1 MRTGD
6 TNSLLSYIKG
16 SWNTIQIYLYTVNPF
31 ASGRLL
37 VPFRIK
43 YFLLHSLTCRLL
55 ASLHSPCACLKSPKN
70 PKNPRKGVSCSAL
83 LPFIQHAHH
92 DLIGKPT
99 SWVKRAEPYA
109 ELSSALYIQ
118 KLAHKHGKQ
127 EVYERGACEHNDD
140 GCCCRW
146 ACRAGKWNCVVIR
159 VFLDLCMMLA
169 SEKKSRFMCAFY
181 AHIMFT

>member
-16 SWNTIQIYLYTVNPF
+16 SWNSTQTYLYTVNPF
-31 ASGRLL
+31 ASGTLL
-37 VPFRIK
+37 VAFRIK
-43 YFLLHSLTCRLL
+43 YFLLHSLTCGLL

-70 PKNPRKGVSCSAL
+70 PREGVSCSAS

-109 ELSSALYIQ
+109 VLRFTYKNWLTNTANRKCMSEAHVSTMTTAAAAAESVELGS
-118 KLAHKHGKQ
+118 GT
-127 EVYERGACEHNDD
+127 V
-140 GCCCRW
+140 W
-146 ACRAGKWNCVVIR
+146 
-159 VFLDLCMMLA
+159 
-169 SEKKSRFMCAFY
+169 
-181 AHIMFT
+181 